1 MLELGSPIGDG
12 VSSIQQ
18 KNLLE
23 VADLSSN
30 HCAWGSITS
39 KRLYWGIQY
48 QRLWTPSC
56 ITVNSL
62 SNLKMKIQGFLFMKH
77 LKICPKCNADL
88 KLRSVGEIQYCD
100 ICSYWTKVGTA
111 RLDSIMIYG

>member
-39 KRLYWGIQY
+39 KRLYGGY
-48 QRLWTPSC
+48 
-56 ITVNSL
+56 
-62 SNLKMKIQGFLFMKH
+62 
-77 LKICPKCNADL
+77 
-88 KLRSVGEIQYCD
+88 
-100 ICSYWTKVGTA
+100 
-111 RLDSIMIYG
+111 SISASGLLLALL